1 MTGDRLPL
9 GSALAGAIVVAL
21 VRPLAWGLGLVSFL
35 AGGGLV
41 LLAVPIL
48 VLPTPTGLQNLLGGP
63 LTSLVFGIPAGGL
76 VALLAGTVAGVALV
90 LAAAVGLEAWAERRG
105 VAVALEA
112 GAEEAICAAAPL
124 DGAPGVGPVTT
135 LRLAALLPPVLV
147 LMVAARQIYD
157 VTYRELIL
165 PEDLATPLPLRVVFA
180 LPVPVL
186 SLVLAWLLADSAAAF
201 SVRHLLLERSSVL
214 RAWVA
219 GWVALVRRPVRVLGA
234 SLFGLFVL
242 AILLGPALAAS
253 AVGWAKVRDILL
265 AERDPGATLLAVV
278 VWVAIWLGSLVLAAV
293 AAAVRAS
300 AFTLAAASALSPASQ
315 APGPASSDASIT
327 VPTPGS

>member
-1 MTGDRLPL
+1 M
-9 GSALAGAIVVAL
+9 VAL

-41 LLAVPIL
+41 VLAVPIL

-76 VALLAGTVAGVALV
+76 VALLAASVTGVALV
-90 LAAAVGLEAWAERRG
+90 LAAAVGLGAWAERRG

-112 GAEEAICAAAPL
+112 GAEEAICAPVSP

-157 VTYRELIL
+157 VTYHELIL
-165 PEDLATPLPLRVVFA
+165 PEDLATPLPLRVVLA

-186 SLVLAWLLADSAAAF
+186 ALVVAWLLADSAAAF
-201 SVRHLLLERSSVL
+201 SVRHLLLERTSVL
-214 RAWVA
+214 RAWLA
-219 GWVALVRRPVRVLGA
+219 GWVALVRRPVRVLGT
-234 SLFGLFVL
+234 SLFGILVMVVL
-242 AILLGPALAAS
+242 VGPALVAS
-253 AVGWAKVRDILL
+253 AVGWTKVRDILL

-300 AFTLAAASALSPASQ
+300 AFTLAAAPAPAPASAPASQ
-315 APGPASSDASIT
+315 APGAVSSDTSSDASIT
-327 VPTPGS
+327 APTPGS